1 MNNLSVNCFE
11 NDQDE
16 GKAWKWI
23 SQGLS
28 EGDYVD
34 ETLLKFLSNQ
44 TDDLEIPN
52 DDYFDGLV
60 DKLKGL
66 DIGILLQNI
75 CEQLVTKQ
83 IPKDVQTSFWTK
95 LTLKFLEKQCK
106 QENGGNPVDRILAQ
120 GRLNY
125 HLSVMAQVYAANKK
139 FMMGE
144 GLFRQSIE
152 SLSSSP
158 ILPMQPIGLIQA
170 KTKYAKM
177 LMKVPKRE
185 NEASRVLEEADQM
198 KIDLKIDS

>member
-1 MNNLSVNCFE
+1 MKGTSLVLQGFDNFKKSDKCLRIELGKESNLETRRQIMNNLSVNCFE

-28 EGDYVD
+28 EGDYMD

-60 DKLKGL
+60 EKLKGL

-95 LTLKFLEKQCK
+95 LTLKFLEK
-106 QENGGNPVDRILAQ
+106 
-120 GRLNY
+120 
-125 HLSVMAQVYAANKK
+125 
-139 FMMGE
+139 
-144 GLFRQSIE
+144 
-152 SLSSSP
+152 
-158 ILPMQPIGLIQA
+158 
-170 KTKYAKM
+170 
-177 LMKVPKRE
+177 
-185 NEASRVLEEADQM
+185 
-198 KIDLKIDS
+198 